1 MSLVYEALRKAE
13 REKERKTGTPPVRE
27 EKPVVPVKP
36 VASPPPAPAPAN
48 RLETPSRGYLSM
60 LIACVSVVALVGIV
74 YMVLLATK
82 NVVSSPTAPPIVTAA
97 GTPSVTTATE
107 PAASPAS
114 TPPAPATPT
123 ENDSRFKLT
132 GIMKMG
138 DSFGAVINGR
148 VVYQD
153 NYVDGAVV
161 KKVERDRVTL
171 DVNGREAV
179 LRLF

>member
-1 MSLVYEALRKAE
+1 MSLVYEALQKAE
-13 REKERKTGTPPVRE
+13 REKERKTGAIPAAPAAVPPQPVRT
-27 EKPVVPVKP
+27 
-36 VASPPPAPAPAN
+36 AAAPPATPAVAPKDN
-48 RLETPSRGYLSM
+48 SRSYLSV
-60 LIACVSVVALVGIV
+60 LIVGVSLVAVAALAYVVVIASQR
-74 YMVLLATK
+74 ATELRP
-82 NVVSSPTAPPIVTAA
+82 NSEGGSRPGVTAPETAVRPEPRPPA
-97 GTPSVTTATE
+97 EAAATATATE
-107 PAASPAS
+107 NNP
-114 TPPAPATPT
+114 
-123 ENDSRFKLT
+123 RFKLT

-171 DVNGREAV
+171 DVNGRETV